1 MKVITIFLISFLFL
15 ISTVSAQEWVFLD
28 SGVTNDLN
36 AISCPDEQTCY
47 VAGGAPY
54 IGGSAVILK
63 TEDGGENWISQPL
76 PTTSPLRGID
86 CIDYRTCYA
95 AGGEILKTVNGETWT
110 IVDDRD
116 AILWDV
122 DATSST
128 HAVAVGNLG
137 TKLRT
142 TDGSDWN
149 GYMPPTFGP
158 FEETL
163 LGVMFTS
170 ESVGWAVGQGG
181 TMLYTDDGGETW
193 FARDPNNSGLGLS
206 DIFSLDGETIWAC
219 GSYTHIIKS
228 VDGGWNWERY
238 RIPDIGGCGAIEFAN
253 ETFGWFFGNGAIER
267 SEDGGLTWE
276 VQEGLERLLFFR
288 DLECFGPNL
297 CYGVGDDGTI
307 IRYGEAGADLPVAEI
322 EDDDVETIV
331 ENESIEE
338 PEERGELRAVYN
350 DSTVFMA
357 YPECSAVTDD
367 CEAGWNP
374 VFEYD
379 SYGCAESY
387 ICVEDSVY
395 YYVNNVFSQDF
406 WGYTDSLNDVPGLGN
421 ERVNIY
427 ITKNDGSQVIAGVIL
442 KNKEIESVAASELA
456 KPSFTLK
463 MKEETLQKIASAEN
477 PREEVLL
484 ALKNK
489 EIYLNAITP
498 VAKLK
503 VIISKFV
510 LAFY

>member
-1 MKVITIFLISFLFL
+1 MKFITGFLISFLFL
-15 ISTVSAQEWVFLD
+15 ISIVSAQEWVYLD

-36 AISCPDEQTCY
+36 SISCPDEQTCY

-54 IGGSAVILK
+54 IGGAAVILK
-63 TEDGGENWISQPL
+63 TEDGGENWVSQPL

-86 CIDYRTCYA
+86 CADYRTCFA

-110 IVDDRD
+110 IADDRD
-116 AILWDV
+116 ATLWDI

-149 GYMPPTFGP
+149 GYMPPRMGP
-158 FEETL
+158 FEESL
-163 LGVMFTS
+163 AAVMFTS
-170 ESVGWAVGQGG
+170 SSVGWAVGQGN

-193 FARDPNNSGLGLS
+193 LNRASNQGGLGLS

-219 GSYTHIIKS
+219 GPFTHITKS
-228 VDGGWNWERY
+228 VDSGWNWERY

-253 ETFGWFFGNGAIER
+253 ETFGWFLGNGGILY
-267 SEDGGLTWE
+267 SHDGGMTWDD
-276 VQEGLERLLFFR
+276 QEGLDRLVFFR
-288 DLECFGPNL
+288 DIECFGPNL

-307 IRYGEAGADLPVAEI
+307 IRYGEPGVAEI
-322 EDDDVETIV
+322 PVVEPPEEEEI
-331 ENESIEE
+331 IEE
-338 PEERGELRAVYN
+338 EPVIEEERGELRAVRN
-350 DSTVFMA
+350 DSVVFRA
-357 YPECSAVTDD
+357 SRNCPAITDD

-379 SYGCAESY
+379 ENGCAEDY
-387 ICVEDSVY
+387 VCIEDSVY
-395 YYVNNVFSQDF
+395 NYVNNIFSQDF
-406 WGYTDSLNDVPGLGN
+406 WSYMERLNDVPGLGN

-427 ITKNDGSQVIAGVIL
+427 ITKKDNSQIIAGVIL
-442 KNKEIESVAASELA
+442 KNKEVESVAASELTN
-456 KPSFTLK
+456 PSFTLK
-463 MKEETLQKIASAEN
+463 IKEETLQKIANAEN
-477 PREEVLL
+477 PREEALL

-489 EIYLNAITP
+489 EIYLNAVTP

-503 VIISKFV
+503 FIVSKFV
-510 LAFY
+510 LSFY